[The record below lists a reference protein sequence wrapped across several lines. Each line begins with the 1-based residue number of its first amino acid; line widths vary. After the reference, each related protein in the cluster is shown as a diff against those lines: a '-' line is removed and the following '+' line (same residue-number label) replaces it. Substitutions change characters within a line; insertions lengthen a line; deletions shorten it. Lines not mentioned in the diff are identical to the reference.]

1 MSSAFEGLVLNGR
14 LSRRAF
20 AARAFAGA
28 GLLALGLQRA
38 TTVGAASFGPGDEVV
53 TTAAVNY
60 RSAPGLNSEVYLVL
74 PEGQIA
80 VVQDSGTDKDGYTW
94 YLIRIATG
102 GPTPT
107 GYVAGDFLAY
117 DGGGGG
123 DFAAGDEVVTTS
135 AVNYRSAPGLN
146 SDVYFVLLEG
156 TYAVVQDNGT
166 AKDGYVWYEIRL
178 GTGGA
183 NPTGYVAQDFLA
195 LGSPSG
201 GDFNIGDWVYVNSG
215 PLNFRSSPSLSG
227 GIIRTLATNDIGQ
240 VVDGPEYGS
249 GYTWYEIEIIT
260 GDVGWVVQ
268 DFLSA
273 GDPPPPSGG
282 VSVGDTIKVVDGPLN
297 IRSGPGSS
305 YGVIDYAATGA
316 IATVTAGPTAAN
328 GYTWIKISGNLLA
341 DGWVAFEFCEVV

>member
-1 MSSAFEGLVLNGR
+1 MSSAIEGLVLNGR

-38 TTVGAASFGPGDEVV
+38 ASVGAASFGPGDEVV
-53 TTAAVNY
+53 TTDAVNY
-60 RSAPGLNSEVYLVL
+60 RSAPGLNSTVYTVL
-74 PEGQIA
+74 SEGYAA

-107 GYVAGDFLAY
+107 GYVAGDFLELS
-117 DGGGGG
+117 GGGGG
-123 DFAAGDEVVTTS
+123 EFAPGDGVMTTS
-135 AVNYRSAPGLN
+135 AVNYRDAPGLN
-146 SDVYFVLLEG
+146 SNVYVVLPEG
-156 TYAVVQDNGT
+156 SYAVVQDNGT
-166 AKDGYVWYEIRL
+166 YKDGYTWYLVRTA
-178 GTGGA
+178 TGGPS
-183 NPTGYVAQDFLA
+183 PTGYIAADFLT

-201 GDFNIGDWVYVNSG
+201 GNFDIGDWVYVNSG

-227 GIIRTLATNDIGQ
+227 SIIRTLATNDIGQ

-249 GYTWYEIEIIT
+249 GYTWYEIQIIT